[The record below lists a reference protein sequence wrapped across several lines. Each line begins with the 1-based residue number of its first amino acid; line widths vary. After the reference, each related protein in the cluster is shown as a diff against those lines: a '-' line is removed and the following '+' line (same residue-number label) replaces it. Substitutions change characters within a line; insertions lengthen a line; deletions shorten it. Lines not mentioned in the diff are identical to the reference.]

1 MELTIKF
8 SKRSADVSQENY
20 VSSRGILDVEV
31 GSEVQ
36 GFSQIHSRSEI
47 SLENGRTLSQ
57 RLSCLWLFSRE
68 YSSVAKILL

>member
-1 MELTIKF
+1 METQ
-8 SKRSADVSQENY
+8 SADVSQENY